1 MEVLE
6 CPFEIAPLFNVVLED
21 LQRTGLAGWLAP
33 QASPCDLGCRLLGGI
48 LQTWGTRYLIQT
60 LHLQGR
66 NWAVG
71 LPPKCKSSIF

>member
-48 LQTWGTRYLIQT
+48 LQTWGT
-60 LHLQGR
+60 
-66 NWAVG
+66 
-71 LPPKCKSSIF
+71 